1 MKKYISELF
10 FTTEHV
16 TEDEWLKFILEISRL
31 NGLFKTWKIHI
42 RIERNIIKYYIET
55 TRKIPTIVNC
65 SGDFLIKS
73 IDNFEKI
80 KTYKNSL
87 YWLTNKEKNIVDIF
101 DKNETK
107 HNRKLTQIEIKIIPF

>member
-42 RIERNIIKYYIET
+42 
-55 TRKIPTIVNC
+55 
-65 SGDFLIKS
+65 
-73 IDNFEKI
+73 
-80 KTYKNSL
+80 
-87 YWLTNKEKNIVDIF
+87 
-101 DKNETK
+101 
-107 HNRKLTQIEIKIIPF
+107 